1 MVPDPPI
8 VSNEVVMEALRIKD
22 QVKIA
27 DDSIVTEDDIAANL
41 ELVGNVGDNIIKR
54 QTVLVAIAFSYPNA
68 KQPEA

>member
-22 QVKIA
+22 EVKIA
-27 DDSIVTEDDIAANL
+27 DDSIVTEEDIAANIG
-41 ELVGNVGDNIIKR
+41 LVANVGDETIKR
-54 QTVLVAIAFSYPNA
+54 QTVLVAIAFNHPNA